1 MRRWLLAGTGAW
13 LGMVAGGA
21 AWADC
26 QDDVAAL
33 QPQVEMAAAGRT
45 KQLLTF
51 DLKRARQELADG
63 DQDECQAAVDH
74 AGRLLR
80 GDD

>member
-1 MRRWLLAGTGAW
+1 MRRWLLAGAGAW
-13 LGMVAGGA
+13 FGVFAGAA

-33 QPQVEMAAAGRT
+33 QPQVETAAAGRT

-51 DLKRARQELADG
+51 DLKRARQELAEG

-74 AGRLLR
+74 ARRLLH
-80 GDD
+80 GED